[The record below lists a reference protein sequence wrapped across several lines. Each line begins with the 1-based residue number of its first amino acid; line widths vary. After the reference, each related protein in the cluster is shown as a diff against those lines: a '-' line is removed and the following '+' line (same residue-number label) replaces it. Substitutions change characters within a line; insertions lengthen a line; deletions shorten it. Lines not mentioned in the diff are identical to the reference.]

1 MTQQTFAVGKKPSVV
16 ITQVEGSL
24 SVQTWKEPSIRV
36 ESAGTVAE
44 LRQEEDTV
52 IISKC
57 TGDLALWVPC
67 LGDRY
72 PAIKNFGRYIT
83 TNISVTHLSGN
94 VTIEGAGQVTLR
106 EIGGDVTLKNIAG
119 DVALE
124 QVGAVAELT
133 NIGGNLSAASMPTL
147 LVRNGVGGDA
157 SLSDIARLQVDAVGA
172 NVALD
177 RVGAATINTAGGNLD
192 VTGVE
197 TALRCHAVGG
207 NCQVQESANAEIS
220 IDNVGGSLQVEGT
233 LRGHNGNVGG
243 NLNLRATFPAGSSM
257 HFHVGG
263 NATVELPDNA
273 SVALHGI
280 VGGQVSGAGSG
291 SRWSGSFVNLVYG
304 DGAARLSLTVGGN
317 LKLLGS
323 NVPRSGSMGE
333 SWNSFGRDMAGI
345 GREMGRLGR
354 HMGREFAATFA
365 GVGRYSSPYEV
376 KWDEPS
382 TYAQDRAAILR
393 MVAEGRITPE
403 EGDLLLEGL
412 RD

>member
-1 MTQQTFAVGKKPSVV
+1 MTQQTFAVGKKPSAV

-52 IISKC
+52 IISNC
-57 TGDLALWVPC
+57 TGDLALWV
-67 LGDRY
+67 

-83 TNISVTHLSGN
+83 TDISVTRLSGN
-94 VTIEGAGQVTLR
+94 VTIEGAGQVALR

-119 DVALE
+119 DATLG

-133 NIGGNLSAASMPTL
+133 NIGGNLSAVSMPTL
-147 LVRNGVGGDA
+147 LVRKGVGGDA
-157 SLSDIARLQVDAVGA
+157 SLSDIARLEVDAVGA

-177 RVGAATINTAGGNLD
+177 RVGTATVNAVGGSLD
-192 VTGVE
+192 VAGVE
-197 TALRCHAVGG
+197 TSLRCHAVSG
-207 NCQVQESANAEIS
+207 NCRVQESANAEVS
-220 IDNVGGSLQVEGT
+220 IHNVGGSLQMEGA
-233 LRGHNGNVGG
+233 LRGHSSNVGG

-257 HFHVGG
+257 QFQVGG

-280 VGGQVSGAGSG
+280 VGGQVSGEAPGS
-291 SRWSGSFVNLVYG
+291 SRGGSFVNLVYG
-304 DGAARLSLTVGGN
+304 DGAARLSLIVGGN

-323 NVPRSGSMGE
+323 NVPHSRSMGE
-333 SWNSFGRDMAGI
+333 SWNDFGRDMAGMD
-345 GREMGRLGR
+345 REMGRLGR
-354 HMGREFAATFA
+354 HMGRGFAAAFT
-365 GVGRYSSPYEV
+365 GVGRFSSPSEV

-382 TYAQDRAAILR
+382 NYAQDRAAILR

-412 RD
+412 GD

>member
-52 IISKC
+52 IISNC
-57 TGDLALWVPC
+57 TGDLALWM
-67 LGDRY
+67 

-83 TNISVTHLSGN
+83 TDISVTRLSGN
-94 VTIEGAGQVTLR
+94 VTIEGAGQVALR

-133 NIGGNLSAASMPTL
+133 NIGGNLSAVSMPTL
-147 LVRNGVGGDA
+147 LVRKGVGGDA
-157 SLSDIARLQVDAVGA
+157 SLSDIARLEVDAVGA

-177 RVGAATINTAGGNLD
+177 RVGTATVNAVGGSLD
-192 VTGVE
+192 VAGVE
-197 TALRCHAVGG
+197 TSLRCHTVGG
-207 NCQVQESANAEIS
+207 NCRVQESANAEVS
-220 IDNVGGSLQVEGT
+220 IHNVGGSLQVEGA
-233 LRGHNGNVGG
+233 LRGHSSNVGG
-243 NLNLRATFPAGSSM
+243 NLNLRAMFPAGSSM

-280 VGGQVSGAGSG
+280 VGGQVSGKAPGS
-291 SRWSGSFVNLVYG
+291 SRGGSFVNLVYG
-304 DGAARLSLTVGGN
+304 DGAARLSLIVGGN

-323 NVPRSGSMGE
+323 NVPRSRSMGE
-333 SWNSFGRDMAGI
+333 SWNDFGRDMAGI
-345 GREMGRLGR
+345 GREMGGLGQ
-354 HMGREFAATFA
+354 HMGRGFAAAFA
-365 GVGRYSSPYEV
+365 GVGRFSSPYEV

-412 RD
+412 RDEL